1 MANQILFGSFK
12 RLRNFPLDPSELF
25 LTKAELDNYIKS
37 NPIAYN
43 GQKVVVCDDGENNG
57 LYIIV
62 KENNI
67 LTLLRIPDIHITEKL
82 ASDLLELKNN
92 YLTLEAS
99 LNESISDFVNKID
112 SAEKLI
118 NQCSKKLEDK
128 ADTTEIARIE
138 GIIAEIQTN
147 MGSGYEELK
156 KYVDDTYYDINEL
169 KSLFS
174 EYSLDGTTIKK
185 LIQDVDTISKWMNS
199 HKTEFDNLIQNSPF
213 VQKEL
218 VEKISI
224 NTSDIGNLSN
234 KIDGL
239 TNTVERIY
247 ATKTALELVDKKVE
261 DNKEEIARIADE
273 YLTKTAFQ
281 KELDAVKSQIKDV
294 VEFENVEQIVQFD
307 FRQNGIN
314 KIENIFHE
322 CRITEINVQL
332 DTFSV
337 SDVLP
342 SIKVFDGSKT
352 DTLISSDE
360 LYFCNDGDNERYFNF
375 ILNKYIPGEINS
387 IYIECEN
394 FDSATGTIFVK
405 YFHVK

>member
-25 LTKAELDNYIKS
+25 LTKAELDSYISS

-62 KENNI
+62 KENNV
-67 LTLLRIPDIHITEKL
+67 LTLLRIPDVHITEKL
-82 ASDLLELKNN
+82 ASDLLELKNS
-92 YLTLEAS
+92 YLTLEAN
-99 LNESISDFVNKID
+99 LNESISDFADKIE
-112 SAEKLI
+112 SAEGLI
-118 NQCSKKLEDK
+118 NQYGKKLEDK
-128 ADTTEIARIE
+128 ADATEITRIE
-138 GIIAEIQTN
+138 GIIAGIQTN
-147 MGSGYEELK
+147 MGSGYDELK
-156 KYVDDTYYDINEL
+156 KYVDDTYYDINE
-169 KSLFS
+169 
-174 EYSLDGTTIKK
+174 
-185 LIQDVDTISKWMNS
+185 
-199 HKTEFDNLIQNSPF
+199 
-213 VQKEL
+213 
-218 VEKISI
+218 
-224 NTSDIGNLSN
+224 
-234 KIDGL
+234 IDGL
-239 TNTVERIY
+239 ANTVALVY

-307 FRQNGIN
+307 FRQNSIN
-314 KIENIFHE
+314 KIENIFHG

-337 SDVLP
+337 SDILP
-342 SIKVFDGSKT
+342 SIKVFDGNKT
-352 DTLISSDE
+352 DTIISSDE
-360 LYFCNDGDNERYFNF
+360 LYFCNDDDNERYFNF
-375 ILNKYIPGEINS
+375 VLNKYIPGEFNS
-387 IYIECEN
+387 VYIECEN